1 MCRFMGK
8 SLFQILNLAIFFV
21 SLATLIFGVY
31 CLAKNGHFNPFSYTT
46 IGLGCVLSV
55 TSATLLSQGF
65 KSKCKVGLHLFFLA
79 ALLVAE
85 CAGIIMYYDQECM
98 VEGMVCK
105 AWLIKQVP
113 HNLQDAIES
122 HMFIARWVLLGIG
135 GAQAVA
141 FLLGLALCRGI
152 KKRRGKGGASERLL
166 ETEDLGRGRNS
177 YQTSRQSDVPGSY
190 DGFQQQSNI
199 PIATSYRMKH
209 KDLYEKYNIQM
220 QN

>member
-1 MCRFMGK
+1 MGK

-122 HMFIARWVLLGIG
+122 HMFIARCAVDDSG
-135 GAQAVA
+135 GRICHAPAPHEAPLRTVQHDCAA
-141 FLLGLALCRGI
+141 CECKWSGQI
-152 KKRRGKGGASERLL
+152 
-166 ETEDLGRGRNS
+166 
-177 YQTSRQSDVPGSY
+177 
-190 DGFQQQSNI
+190 I
-199 PIATSYRMKH
+199 I
-209 KDLYEKYNIQM
+209 I
-220 QN
+220 